1 MTPTTPDNPAITALQ
16 ALIGQPMTE
25 SPSPLGRW
33 LGGILQAVEQDSIR
47 AAYTIRTDMTNPAG
61 MLHGGAIAA
70 IIDDLIGM
78 TIIVMTGA
86 YHVSINLSVDFLS
99 SAREGETVICTT
111 RIVRRGRQV
120 IHAEAALTNSD
131 GKLIARATTNLLAV
145 GGG

>member
-1 MTPTTPDNPAITALQ
+1 MPPADNPAITALQ

-47 AAYTIRTDMTNPAG
+47 AAYVVRTDMTNPAG
-61 MLHGGAIAA
+61 ILHGGTIAA

-86 YHVSINLSVDFLS
+86 YHASINLSVDFLS
-99 SAREGETVICTT
+99 SAREGDTVICTT

-120 IHAEAALTNSD
+120 IHAEATLTNVN